1 MFFLKPTEA
10 LLDLFEYTTE
20 PVLRQILLLNY
31 QNKQLSI
38 ACNILLPRLMNGEVA
53 V

>member
-1 MFFLKPTEA
+1 MFFLKPTET
-10 LLDLFEYTTE
+10 LLDIFEDTTE
-20 PVLRQILLLNY
+20 PVLRQILLPND

-38 ACNILLPRLMNGEVA
+38 ACNILLSHLMNGEVA